1 MSEEYRKFNVEDY
14 IETEEYVRGLLRAA
28 EEEDS
33 GDGVVIRAALRHV
46 ARTGN
51 MRGFSHDTRLN
62 RDNLYEPLSE
72 DDK

>member
-14 IETEEYVRGLLRAA
+14 IETEEDVRGLLRAA

-46 ARTGN
+46 ARVRN
-51 MRGFSHDTRLN
+51 MSGFGRDARLN
-62 RDNLYEPLSE
+62 RGNLHEAQSE
-72 DDK
+72 DGK